1 MGILLPIPVHIQVP
15 QILEPVGLSKEL
27 VNEYFTG
34 TPSRIDGIDIN
45 TLEVETLLCHGL
57 AYPNRIVE
65 SNNLGVGGHY
75 AFRQRGEKHLLT
87 S

>member
-1 MGILLPIPVHIQVP
+1 LM
-15 QILEPVGLSKEL
+15 EL
-27 VNEYFTG
+27 T
-34 TPSRIDGIDIN
+34 ID

-87 S
+87 AENIFLPTSH